1 MNNLNLDSMRTSPAP
16 GQTPSGNAYAPSV
29 PISVYRQLAAELQSA
44 KATAELLSNQNQQ
57 LTRQN
62 QQLRQEIDRV
72 VQAASQLQQMANSF
86 PDLLQPAPLEPSEV
100 PLERVTPT
108 RQAAQPVVPPR
119 PVHPKPAPAQMSAQ
133 MPMQPAQMEM
143 GVIIPK
149 GEPLRTAKL
158 TAKPKPSDPMIMS
171 DELFTE
177 QEEPR
182 SRRPA
187 PPEAAKDLSGIWL
200 IVVIGFIVI
209 TAFGAGFMVVRPLLP
224 SR

>member
-1 MNNLNLDSMRTSPAP
+1 MNNLNLEPSMRTSPVP

-86 PDLLQPAPLEPSEV
+86 ADLPQPAPVEPSEI
-100 PLERVTPT
+100 PLEMVTPV
-108 RQAAQPVVPPR
+108 RQPMPQPVAPPR
-119 PVHPKPAPAQMSAQ
+119 PVRTKPAPT
-133 MPMQPAQMEM
+133 PMQMVEM
-143 GVIIPK
+143 GSIIPK
-149 GEPLRTAKL
+149 GDLLRTAKP
-158 TAKPKPSDPMIMS
+158 TNKPQSPEPMILS

-177 QEEPR
+177 QEEVR
-182 SRRPA
+182 SRRPV
-187 PPEAAKDLSGIWL
+187 PPEAAKDLNGIWL
-200 IVVIGFIVI
+200 VVVIGFIVI

-224 SR
+224 NR

>member
-1 MNNLNLDSMRTSPAP
+1 MRTSPAP

-100 PLERVTPT
+100 PLERVIPI
-108 RQAAQPVVPPR
+108 RQTAQPVVPPR
-119 PVHPKPAPAQMSAQ
+119 PVHTKPAPV
-133 MPMQPAQMEM
+133 QPAQMEM
-143 GVIIPK
+143 GVTTPK
-149 GEPLRTAKL
+149 GEPLRTAKP
-158 TAKPKPSDPMIMS
+158 TAKPKPSDSMILS
-171 DELFTE
+171 DKLFTE

-182 SRRPA
+182 SRRVA

>member
-1 MNNLNLDSMRTSPAP
+1 MRTSPVP

-62 QQLRQEIDRV
+62 QQLREEIDRV
-72 VQAASQLQQMANSF
+72 VQVASQLQQMANSF
-86 PDLLQPAPLEPSEV
+86 PDLPQPPPIEPFEIPLEM
-100 PLERVTPT
+100 VTPI
-108 RQAAQPVVPPR
+108 RQVAPQPVAAPR
-119 PVHPKPAPAQMSAQ
+119 PVRTKPAPTPVQMI
-133 MPMQPAQMEM
+133 EM
-143 GVIIPK
+143 GAIAPK
-149 GEPLRTAKL
+149 GELLRTAKP
-158 TAKPKPSDPMIMS
+158 TNRPQSPEPMILS
-171 DELFTE
+171 NELFTE

-187 PPEAAKDLSGIWL
+187 PPEAAKDLNGIWL
-200 IVVIGFIVI
+200 TVIIGFIVI